1 MKLKKKKTKWEK
13 GKLIGGIGEAT
24 VMPLLFMP
32 VECWQRVGSCH
43 RWQDIKYLAA
53 QGRKVD
59 ADVLINFKGCEGC
72 EMLGADLSPAAQQ
85 LHEIKTNVAAN
96 DTAITGNSERTQNL
110 YIELIQNLEYYCEG
124 YYVEEEDPLTDG
136 GYIYYKEGIG
146 WWKKREYAVE
156 KGKTTVDKAEWYH
169 FYQPVDMWER
179 VGLKREK
186 VKEFY
191 DKERYCKEKRKVKV
205 PKQYKSATKAQINK
219 WLADDRIDKD
229 AILITQMPVEYC
241 ISIRG
246 EQLKRLVSEIEANK
260 NRDNTYVLNGY
271 EMGYK
276 IPIKDVI
283 PCVAGK
289 VNREWGAI
297 ETAGLNGVKVNLIA
311 EYVRRGSD
319 KRIKGILPKAVS
331 AYYVPKAIRGRHEEG
346 AIALQMGAY
355 ENAWTGEFY
364 IPKAVLEF
372 EALCLQEY

>member
-1 MKLKKKKTKWEK
+1 MSDTKWKK

-24 VMPLLFMP
+24 VMPLLLMP
-32 VECWQRVGSCH
+32 VECWQRGGSCH
-43 RWQDIKYLAA
+43 RWQDVEYLA
-53 QGRKVD
+53 QEGKVD

-72 EMLGADLSPAAQQ
+72 SMLGADLQPVAQQ
-85 LHEIKTNVAAN
+85 LHEIKTNIAAN
-96 DTAITGNSERTQNL
+96 DEAITGNSERTQNL
-110 YIELIQNLEYYCEG
+110 YIELIQDLPTYCEN
-124 YYVEEEDPLTDG
+124 EMRAEDDPLTDG
-136 GYIYYKEGIG
+136 GYIVYRDGIG
-146 WWKKREYAVE
+146 WWKKREFAVE
-156 KGKTTVDKAEWYH
+156 KGKTKFDKADWYH

-179 VGLKREK
+179 IGLKREK
-186 VKEFY
+186 VKEFLELDSY
-191 DKERYCKEKRKVKV
+191 GRYCKEKRKVKI
-205 PKQYKSATKAQINK
+205 PKQYKRATKTQINK
-219 WLADDRIDKD
+219 WLADGGIDKD
-229 AILITQMPVEYC
+229 AILITQMPIEYC

-246 EQLKRLVSEIEANK
+246 EQLKGLVAEIEANK
-260 NRDNTYVLNGY
+260 NRDNTYVVNGY

-289 VNREWGAI
+289 IKREWGAI

-311 EYVRRGSD
+311 EYIRRGSD

-331 AYYVPKAIRGRHEEG
+331 AYYVPKAIRGRREEG

-355 ENAWTGEFY
+355 ENVRTGEFY